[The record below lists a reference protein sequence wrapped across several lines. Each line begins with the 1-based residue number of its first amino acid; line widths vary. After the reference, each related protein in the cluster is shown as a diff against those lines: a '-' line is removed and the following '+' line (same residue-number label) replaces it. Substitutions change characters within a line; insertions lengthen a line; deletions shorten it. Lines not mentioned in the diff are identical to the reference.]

1 MSIVIPAHNEA
12 AVVGRLLS
20 ALQPSEFDIVVVANG
35 CTDSTAAVAA
45 SHGARVIETPV
56 PSKREALRLGDQAAV
71 GFPRLYVD
79 ADVVIGADDV
89 RLLCDAL
96 STGGVLASAPERDLA
111 LADRPLGVRWYYS
124 VWSRLPEVAS
134 QLFGRGVIAV
144 SEEGNKRIME
154 LPQVMADDLAAS
166 MAFSATERAVVRGA
180 RVVIQTPRTVDDL
193 LRRRIRA
200 VTSVAEYEQSSS
212 GSSARTGLG
221 DLARIAVLR
230 PLQVVWFMTVAVLA
244 RRAGRKMIAAG
255 DYSTWLRDE
264 SSRNPQA

>member
-89 RLLCDAL
+89 RKLCDAL
-96 STGGVLASAPERDLA
+96 GAGGVLASAPERDLA

-166 MAFSATERAVVRGA
+166 MAFSASERTVVRGA
-180 RVVIQTPRTVDDL
+180 RVEIQTPRTVEDL

-212 GSSARTGLG
+212 SSARTGLG